1 MKKLKRPGAFLA
13 AVVPASFLLASIN
26 PSSLILDA
34 GPKASH
40 PQLRYADLAAPEPAA
55 LPAHS
60 IVLTVESGDTLDS
73 LLTDG
78 GLDRS
83 ESGGLVREVA
93 RTLDLRRLRPG
104 NLIRFHYQ
112 PDGRVDSVELKVIGW
127 GEIDAVRTDS
137 GFLVVPQVAVQNEID
152 TIISARI
159 ETSLYDSLKAE
170 GEGPQLAQQIAD
182 IFQWDVDFFALQR
195 GDEFSLV
202 VKKKF
207 ADSDPVGYGP
217 ILAARFTH
225 EGQTF
230 EAFRQETSDGRAG
243 YYGRTGM
250 PLRKQFLR
258 APLKFTRITSKFSKS
273 RWHPILHCF
282 KPHHGVDYGA
292 PVGTPVMTT
301 ADGVV
306 VEAGRKGGEG
316 NYIRIRH
323 TSRLDTY
330 YLHLSH
336 FAKGLRRGRKV
347 LQGEVIGY
355 VGRTGLATGPH
366 LDYRVNDH
374 GKWLNPLNLKSISP
388 DPLPKTLLQQ
398 FRTNVIRLAARLA
411 LPASQVAEF
420 TPKRRALF

>member
-1 MKKLKRPGAFLA
+1 MTKLKRPGAFLA

-26 PSSLILDA
+26 PSILNTDPAPAA
-34 GPKASH
+34 GH
-40 PQLRYADLAAPEPAA
+40 PPIRYADLSVPEPAA

-60 IVLTVESGDTLDS
+60 IVLTVEAGDTLDS
-73 LLTDG
+73 VLTDG
-78 GLDRS
+78 GLDRA
-83 ESGGLVREVA
+83 ENAAVIREVS

-104 NLIRFHYQ
+104 NLVRFHYQ
-112 PDGRVDSVELKVIGW
+112 PDGRVDSIELKVIGW
-127 GEIDAVRTDS
+127 GEIDAVRGEN
-137 GFLVVPQVAVQNEID
+137 GFLVVPQLAVQNEID
-152 TIISARI
+152 TVISARI
-159 ETSLYDSLKAE
+159 ESSLYDSLKAD
-170 GEGPQLAQQIAD
+170 GEGPQLAQQIVD

-195 GDEFSLV
+195 GDSFSLV

-207 ADSDPVGYGP
+207 AGSDPIGYGP

-225 EGQTF
+225 AGQTF
-230 EAFRQETSDGRAG
+230 EAYRQETPDGHAG
-243 YYGRTGM
+243 YYSAAGA

-258 APLKFTRITSKFSKS
+258 SPLKFTRITSKFSKS

-306 VEAGRKGGEG
+306 LEAGRKGGDG

-330 YLHLSH
+330 YLHLSR
-336 FAKGLRRGRKV
+336 FAKGIKRGHKV
-347 LQGEVIGY
+347 IQGDVIGY
-355 VGRTGLATGPH
+355 VGSSGLATGPH
-366 LDYRVNDH
+366 LDYRVSDH
-374 GKWLNPLNLKSISP
+374 GTWLDPLHLKSISP
-388 DPLPKTLLQQ
+388 DPLAKAVLQQ
-398 FRTNVIRLAARLA
+398 FRSNVGRLASRLA

>member
-1 MKKLKRPGAFLA
+1 MKKLKRPGALVA
-13 AVVPASFLLASIN
+13 AVVPASLLLASIN
-26 PSSLILDA
+26 PSSIIRELSPA
-34 GPKASH
+34 ASH
-40 PQLRYADLAAPEPAA
+40 PALRYSDLAAPQPAA

-60 IVLTVESGDTLDS
+60 IVLTVEAGDTLDS
-73 LLTDG
+73 VLTDG

-83 ESGGLVREVA
+83 ESAVMIRDIA

-104 NLIRFHYQ
+104 NLVRFHYQ
-112 PDGRVDSVELKVIGW
+112 ADGHVDSVELKVTGW

-137 GFLVVPQVAVQNEID
+137 GFLVVPQLAAQNEID
-152 TIISARI
+152 TVISAKI
-159 ETSLYDSLKAE
+159 ESSLYDALMSE

-195 GDEFSLV
+195 GDSFSLV

-207 ADSDPVGYGP
+207 VGSDAVGYGP
-217 ILAARFTH
+217 ILAARFTQS
-225 EGQTF
+225 GQTF
-230 EAFRQETSDGRAG
+230 EAFQQESAGRAG
-243 YYGRTGM
+243 YYGRNGT

-258 APLKFTRITSKFSKS
+258 APLRFTRITSKFSKS

-330 YLHLSH
+330 YLHLSR
-336 FAKGLRRGRKV
+336 FVKGVRPGRKV
-347 LQGEVIGY
+347 TQGDVIGY
-355 VGRTGLATGPH
+355 VGSTGLATGPH

-374 GKWLNPLNLKSISP
+374 GTWLDPLNLKSISP
-388 DPLPKTLLQQ
+388 DPLPRALLQQ
-398 FRTNVIRLAARLA
+398 FRTNAGRLAIKLA
-411 LPASQVAEF
+411 LPAPQVAEF
-420 TPKRRALF
+420 APKRRALF

>member
-1 MKKLKRPGAFLA
+1 MNKLKRPGALVA
-13 AVVPASFLLASIN
+13 AVVPASLLLASIN
-26 PSSLILDA
+26 PSSAVRELPPI
-34 GPKASH
+34 ASH
-40 PQLRYADLAAPEPAA
+40 PTLRYSDLSAPQPAA

-60 IVLTVESGDTLDS
+60 IVLTVEAGDTLDS
-73 LLTDG
+73 VLTDG
-78 GLDRS
+78 DLDRS
-83 ESGGLVREVA
+83 ESAVVIRDIA

-104 NLIRFHYQ
+104 NLVRFHYQ
-112 PDGRVDSVELKVIGW
+112 ADGRVDSVELKVTGW

-137 GFLVVPQVAVQNEID
+137 GFLVVPQLAAQNEID
-152 TIISARI
+152 TVISAKI
-159 ETSLYDSLKAE
+159 ESSLYDALKSE

-195 GDEFSLV
+195 GDSFSLV

-207 ADSDPVGYGP
+207 VGSDAVGYGP
-217 ILAARFTH
+217 ILAARFTQS
-225 EGQTF
+225 GQTF
-230 EAFRQETSDGRAG
+230 EAFRQESSDGRAG
-243 YYGRTGM
+243 YYGRNGT

-258 APLKFTRITSKFSKS
+258 APLRFTRITSKFSKS

-306 VEAGRKGGEG
+306 IEAGRKGGEG

-330 YLHLSH
+330 YLHLSR
-336 FAKGLRRGRKV
+336 FVKGIRPGRKV
-347 LQGEVIGY
+347 IQGDVIGY
-355 VGRTGLATGPH
+355 VGSTGLATGPH
-366 LDYRVNDH
+366 LDYRVNDR
-374 GKWLNPLNLKSISP
+374 GTWLDPLNLKSISP
-388 DPLPKTLLQQ
+388 DPLPKYLLQQ
-398 FRTNVIRLAARLA
+398 FRTNVGKLAIKLA